1 MHKLLTIL
9 AFLLIGSVANAEE
22 NKGVENILN
31 DIVKTEIKEA
41 EETYSWNDNDS
52 LTFSEQ
58 MLIRKGL
65 KDCISYVVD
74 NVDTK
79 VPSLSYYIEWNADG
93 SVLKLSQTNIFD
105 YGMEDYYEV
114 SAIVTKLVRDCKIV
128 ANPSKHKSW
137 NRTDLTIDLADPF
150 NDFN

>member
-31 DIVKTEIKEA
+31 DIIKTEIKEV
-41 EETYSWNDNDS
+41 EETYSWNNS
-52 LTFSEQ
+52 LTFSEHA
-58 MLIRKGL
+58 LIRKGL

-79 VPSLSYYIEWNADG
+79 IPSLTYDIEWNTDG

-137 NRTDLTIDLADPF
+137 NRTVLTIELADPF
-150 NDFN
+150 RDFN

>member
-1 MHKLLTIL
+1 MYKLLTIL

-137 NRTDLTIDLADPF
+137 NRTVLTIELADAF
-150 NDFN
+150 RDFN

>member
-79 VPSLSYYIEWNADG
+79 IPSLTYDIEWNADG

>member
-1 MHKLLTIL
+1 MYKLLTIL

-114 SAIVTKLVRDCKIV
+114 SAIVTKLIRDCKIV

>member
-79 VPSLSYYIEWNADG
+79 VPSLSYYIEWNTDG

>member
-31 DIVKTEIKEA
+31 DIVKTEIKEV
-41 EETYSWNDNDS
+41 EETYSWNNS
-52 LTFSEQ
+52 LTFSEEA
-58 MLIRKGL
+58 LIRKGL

-79 VPSLSYYIEWNADG
+79 IPSLTYDIEWNTDG

-114 SAIVTKLVRDCKIV
+114 SSIVTKLVRDCKIV

-137 NRTDLTIDLADPF
+137 NRTVLTIELADPF
-150 NDFN
+150 RDFN